1 MATGTRRLVPGPA
14 PRSRPVLDDIDRQLL
29 SLLSRDALMPNNAL
43 AAAVGIAASTCLV
56 RVRALRS
63 RGIIRGV
70 HVDIDLELLGF
81 PLQAL
86 VAVRLST
93 HSRDQI
99 ESFQTYVQTLGK
111 VLGTFHVSGTN
122 DYLLHVA
129 AESAHALRDFVVD
142 SLATR
147 PGVAH
152 AETSLIF
159 DYQRNATPL
168 P

>member
-1 MATGTRRLVPGPA
+1 
-14 PRSRPVLDDIDRQLL
+14 
-29 SLLSRDALMPNNAL
+29 MPNNAL
-43 AAAVGIAASTCLV
+43 ASAVGIAASTCLM
-56 RVRALRS
+56 RVRGLRS

-70 HVDIDLELLGF
+70 HVDIDLGVLGF
-81 PLQAL
+81 PIQAL

-99 ESFQTYVQTLGK
+99 DDFQAHVQALPS
-111 VLGTFHVSGTN
+111 VLGTFHVSGAN

-129 AESAHALRDFVVD
+129 ARSAHDLRDFVVD

-159 DYQRNATPL
+159 DYQRNPTPL